1 MVLRSPHLLLALSG
15 HGFGHLAQAAPV
27 VNALRKQL
35 PQLLLSVC
43 GSLPRAVVAARLDG
57 EFGYQQTALDPVLRM
72 RSAWEVDALASR
84 QVYRT
89 FHRDWQPG
97 LQSDLDLLQQL
108 QPDLVLADIPYR
120 ILSAAAEQKI
130 PTVALCSLN
139 WASIYAAYCDDSS
152 EDRQIIEQMN
162 VAYRSA
168 GMFLAP
174 TPSIGMPK
182 LDNVTAIGP
191 IARTGLRQQQSLLQN
206 CAAGMDQRPVL
217 VALGGIAMQLP
228 VDNWPRIEG
237 VVWVFAEALQSDR
250 TDMVNLDALGMRF
263 IDVLAS
269 SDAVLTKPGYGTY
282 TEAVCNGVPVLS
294 IEREDWP
301 ETEFLNS
308 WVAQHGHLE
317 VITAEQF
324 HSGQFARPLA
334 RLLDKPGGSA
344 REPAGIAQA
353 AALVADFF
361 C

>member
-1 MVLRSPHLLLALSG
+1 VASLSPHLLLALSG

-35 PQLLLSVC
+35 PQLRLSVC
-43 GSLPRAVVAARLDG
+43 GSLPREVVAARLDG
-57 EFGYQQTALDPVLRM
+57 KFSYQQTQLDPVLRM
-72 RSAWEVDALASR
+72 RSAWEVDVHASR
-84 QVYRT
+84 QVYRA
-89 FHRDWQPG
+89 FHRDWQSG
-97 LQSDLDLLQQL
+97 FQSDLDLLQQL

-120 ILSAAAEQKI
+120 ILSAAAERKI

-168 GMFLAP
+168 TTFLAP
-174 TPSIGMPK
+174 TPSISMPE
-182 LDNVTAIGP
+182 LDNVTGIDP
-191 IARTGLRQQQSLLQN
+191 IARIGRRLQQSLLEN
-206 CAAGMDQRPVL
+206 CAAGMDKRPVL
-217 VALGGIAMQLP
+217 VALGGIAMQMP
-228 VDNWPRIEG
+228 VDNWPRIDG
-237 VVWVFAEALQSDR
+237 VVWIFAEALHSDR
-250 TDMVNLDALGMRF
+250 ADMVNLDALDMRF

-282 TEAVCNGVPVLS
+282 TEAVCNGVPVLT
-294 IEREDWP
+294 IERQDWP
-301 ETEFLNS
+301 ETVFLNN

-317 VITAEQF
+317 VMTAEQF

-334 RLLDKPGGSA
+334 RLLDMPGVSVP
-344 REPAGIAQA
+344 EPAGIAQA
-353 AALVADFF
+353 AALLADSI